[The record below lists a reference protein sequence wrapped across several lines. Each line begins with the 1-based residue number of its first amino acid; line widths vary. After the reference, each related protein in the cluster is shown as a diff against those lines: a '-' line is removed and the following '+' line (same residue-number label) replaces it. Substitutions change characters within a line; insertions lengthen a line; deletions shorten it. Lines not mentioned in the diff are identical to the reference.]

1 MNESRAQKRTT
12 NDALHKACVL
22 SVLFKARLAFT
33 LVYALFNINFGF
45 FALQINH
52 QSWAQVF
59 TEIIAY
65 FLFLFLFS
73 RSDVMCLRNF
83 VSHA

>member
-1 MNESRAQKRTT
+1 MNESRAQQRTT

-22 SVLFKARLAFT
+22 SHSVLFKARLAFT

-45 FALQINH
+45 FALQIN
-52 QSWAQVF
+52 QSWAQVL

-65 FLFLFLFS
+65 FLFLFS